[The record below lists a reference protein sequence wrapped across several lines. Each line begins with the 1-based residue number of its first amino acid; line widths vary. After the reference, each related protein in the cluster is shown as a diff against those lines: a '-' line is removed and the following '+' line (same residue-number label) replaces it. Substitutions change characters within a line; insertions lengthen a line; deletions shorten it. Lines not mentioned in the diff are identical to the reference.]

1 MHQPHKGF
9 TFPLRK
15 AIFQNGNYRH
25 EFHHSDRPQC
35 TSRLLADIYWSGKIL
50 YKSSDTGLGTPLA
63 FSQYKGTPP
72 KYLQAL
78 SQSAALPLY
87 HRPNKPLQL
96 HSQNPPLSGCQ
107 SIFQQLPFE
116 DIFWIDVSAQ
126 RVNRSICSASRPCCV
141 DILLADFLSSSVS
154 GSFGND
160 LKFFPFFNSVIHYRS
175 SVTIV

>member
-1 MHQPHKGF
+1 MHQPHKSF

-50 YKSSDTGLGTPLA
+50 YKSFDISLGMPLA

-78 SQSAALPLY
+78 SQLSALSPH
-87 HRPNKPLQL
+87 HRPNKPPRL

-107 SIFQQLPFE
+107 SIFQQLPLRRYFLDWTIYTTCQSSNPE
-116 DIFWIDVSAQ
+116 
-126 RVNRSICSASRPCCV
+126 N
-141 DILLADFLSSSVS
+141 ILGRA
-154 GSFGND
+154 
-160 LKFFPFFNSVIHYRS
+160 
-175 SVTIV
+175 IVGI